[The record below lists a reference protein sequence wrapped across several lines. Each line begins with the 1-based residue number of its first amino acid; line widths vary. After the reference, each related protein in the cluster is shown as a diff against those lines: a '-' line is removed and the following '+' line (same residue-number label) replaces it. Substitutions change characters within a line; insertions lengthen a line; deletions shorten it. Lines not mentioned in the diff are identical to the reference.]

1 MEEQQPKTGKFALNY
16 GLLLGAVFIVFGV
29 MLYTQKMHYE
39 TSTAIIVISI
49 VLMAAAIFV
58 AVNAFKKANGGYLT
72 ISEALKVAVGVA
84 LVATILSLAYQYVL
98 TNFIEPDFMDKAM
111 EIAKP
116 KAMAQN
122 PSLTEEQWEQGV
134 EMQKS
139 FAWIQYPV
147 GLIMN
152 SVIGLILGLI
162 TGLILKKSK
171 PEY

>member
-1 MEEQQPKTGKFALNY
+1 MEEQQVKTGKFALNY
-16 GLLLGAVFIVFGV
+16 GLLLGAIFVVFGV

-39 TSTAIIVISI
+39 MSTSVIVISI
-49 VLMAAAIFV
+49 VLMAAAIFL

-84 LVATILSLAYQYVL
+84 LVGTILSLAYQFIL
-98 TNFIEPDFMDKAM
+98 TNFVEPDFMDKAI
-111 EIAKP
+111 ELAKP

-122 PSLTEEQWEQGV
+122 PNMTEEQWEQGV

-152 SVIGLILGLI
+152 SVVGLILGLI

-171 PEY
+171 ADY